1 MRKTEEEKETGAE
14 KGRETEVEAETRKR
28 EEAIERG
35 MSLETPD
42 LKVKSMA

>member
-14 KGRETEVEAETRKR
+14 RGRETEVEAETRKR

-42 LKVKSMA
+42 LKVKSMV